1 MKEIKDT
8 GFLSQIAIGRFDE
21 NRPERPDIAMLADE
35 LFAIAS
41 ELRRHERQGG
51 VAPASTTQGSTP
63 PASTAFKGSP
73 NKDDL
78 AKLPNLISQNRS
90 AYAEAARRVYASR
103 RARASLF
110 GNAELFGEPAWDI
123 LLDLYIA
130 NADNKPVS
138 VSSACIG
145 SAAPPTTGLR
155 WLGVLADNGL
165 VLREHDKDDQRRVL
179 VRLTEQGVAAMDDYF
194 AHALAIT

>member
-8 GFLSQIAIGRFDE
+8 GFLSQIAIGRFDV
-21 NRPERPDIAMLADE
+21 NRPERPDLAILADE

-51 VAPASTTQGSTP
+51 VAPVTTTGSTP
-63 PASTAFKGSP
+63 PASTASKESP

-78 AKLPNLISQNRS
+78 ARNSSLISQNR
-90 AYAEAARRVYASR
+90 ATYAEAARRVYASR
-103 RARASLF
+103 RARAALF
-110 GNAELFGEPAWDI
+110 GSTELFGEPAWDI